1 MLRFI
6 RDIMDVDDFFG
17 NMKKVDSIV
26 LKIFGFCLGCR
37 FNVEEIIEFEFSQGL
52 IFKRF

>member
-1 MLRFI
+1 
-6 RDIMDVDDFFG
+6 MDVDDFFG

-26 LKIFGFCLGCR
+26 LGNLFHVKIFGFCLGCR
-37 FNVEEIIEFEFSQGL
+37 FYVEEIVEFEFSQGL